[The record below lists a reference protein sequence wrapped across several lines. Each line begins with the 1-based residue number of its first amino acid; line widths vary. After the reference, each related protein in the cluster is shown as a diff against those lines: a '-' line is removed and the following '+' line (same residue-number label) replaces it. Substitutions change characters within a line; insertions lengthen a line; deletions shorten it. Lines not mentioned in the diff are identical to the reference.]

1 MVGDVKSRNLL
12 VNQREN
18 LLRIDLFNM
27 DGS

>member
-12 VNQREN
+12 VNYREN